1 LLLKKIAEKE
11 SFVAEE
17 SDVDEYIK
25 ELSVQ
30 TGRDYESLKKIYES
44 EERKDSLQ
52 MELIQKKVFDFI
64 EHNAN
69 IKTVEKI
76 GMNAEVK

>member
-1 LLLKKIAEKE
+1 
-11 SFVAEE
+11 
-17 SDVDEYIK
+17 
-25 ELSVQ
+25 
-30 TGRDYESLKKIYES
+30 LKKIYES

>member
-1 LLLKKIAEKE
+1 MNYRILYSTEPFADFVINNTELKNKT
-11 SFVAEE
+11 FV
-17 SDVDEYIK
+17 
-25 ELSVQ
+25 
-30 TGRDYESLKKIYES
+30 KKKMYES
-44 EERKDSLQ
+44 EERKDGLK